1 MRKKYQIGG
10 VMGLTSSPL
19 SSMTSNYTQEFANNW
34 QPIMN
39 QMQFQTG
46 LAIQNS
52 SNPILRLQGNQTM
65 QDSVNSFSSF
75 IDPKTGKNKGSG
87 KAGVVGTA
95 IGVASDI
102 IGSFLPQKDEY
113 DGPKG
118 DVTQTMDSVYDG
130 ISDAAMSLGPV
141 GMLVGGIMK
150 GGAMLGKGVNALGGG
165 TDGMCVCAGTKVF
178 TSSGKVVNIEDL
190 QKEEGIIGWNEE
202 TKEIKPQAIHNF
214 IEPRQKEC
222 IEIVLKNGYSIRC
235 SIDHPILS
243 DNSPKAKSKYI
254 NGKRIA
260 IREWKFRRADEL
272 KTGDFVGLANNID
285 YWGDNHL
292 DNAYLVGLLIGDG
305 SYGKG
310 ASCRIISADQDTW
323 KYLEDNNLGIIN
335 HCDDS
340 RLEKYN
346 KEIRTYRIIGGME
359 LLHQLGISYQTG
371 KNKTLPKNIGTF
383 DKSSVCNLL
392 AGLFD
397 TDGSISVN
405 QEKKTYSITLYQSN
419 IDLLEE
425 VRTQLHKL
433 GIFSTIGTRKA
444 TKYELGGKIINSKK
458 SYRLEIH
465 DISSAL
471 KFCNLIPLNISYK
484 KENLSKI
491 QNMLKDK
498 KAQEHNDISGAKQCK
513 IVSITPIGVQT
524 VYNLQADYDHTYL
537 ANCIITHNTTTDAI
551 LGSSFLSLT
560 PIGLINGFG
569 GSKADTITKDDL
581 AFEQVGSSYTGS
593 NMDVNNA
600 LTKSGK
606 KYGLFS
612 QKAKNKANKEIQD
625 ARRQQ
630 YTISNIA
637 DDAYER
643 FAIRNSMAAINENR
657 RAFNMQGGYD
667 QQAVRIGRSGLKIDS
682 IEKAKNILNK
692 YNKQQT
698 NQLQQGGT
706 LDPFE
711 YYLESL
717 PENQRDSTNFR
728 VKDYWIF
735 NGKPKDFKEARRRGM
750 FTQDKAGLFHARSI
764 AENPETGEIEYMKAS
779 SHPTRY
785 MESDWYEKGLI
796 YNEDQNGNLSTIQL
810 EPGVPGYED
819 WKRFTNDYE
828 LVKSEPYWKYVKRK
842 QKEIPSHKE
851 GGTFIEVSMETFIE
865 LVDPTSIPEF
875 QNGGSINVIPDGALH
890 ARKHNMDVD
899 GITKKG
905 IPVVSE
911 KDGEIEQQA
920 EIEKEEIIFRLEVTQ
935 KLEELEKKFY
945 SDESTQEEKDECALE
960 AGKLL
965 VNEILYNTQDNTGKL
980 LK

>member
-34 QPIMN
+34 QTIMN

-52 SNPILRLQGNQTM
+52 SNPILRLQGNQMM
-65 QDSVNSFSSF
+65 QDSINSFPSF
-75 IDPKTGKNKGSG
+75 IDPKTGKGKGSG
-87 KAGVVGTA
+87 KAGIVGTA

-165 TDGMCVCAGTKVF
+165 TDG
-178 TSSGKVVNIEDL
+178 
-190 QKEEGIIGWNEE
+190 
-202 TKEIKPQAIHNF
+202 
-214 IEPRQKEC
+214 
-222 IEIVLKNGYSIRC
+222 
-235 SIDHPILS
+235 
-243 DNSPKAKSKYI
+243 
-254 NGKRIA
+254 
-260 IREWKFRRADEL
+260 
-272 KTGDFVGLANNID
+272 
-285 YWGDNHL
+285 
-292 DNAYLVGLLIGDG
+292 
-305 SYGKG
+305 
-310 ASCRIISADQDTW
+310 
-323 KYLEDNNLGIIN
+323 
-335 HCDDS
+335 
-340 RLEKYN
+340 
-346 KEIRTYRIIGGME
+346 
-359 LLHQLGISYQTG
+359 QT
-371 KNKTLPKNIGTF
+371 
-383 DKSSVCNLL
+383 
-392 AGLFD
+392 
-397 TDGSISVN
+397 
-405 QEKKTYSITLYQSN
+405 
-419 IDLLEE
+419 
-425 VRTQLHKL
+425 
-433 GIFSTIGTRKA
+433 
-444 TKYELGGKIINSKK
+444 
-458 SYRLEIH
+458 
-465 DISSAL
+465 
-471 KFCNLIPLNISYK
+471 
-484 KENLSKI
+484 
-491 QNMLKDK
+491 
-498 KAQEHNDISGAKQCK
+498 
-513 IVSITPIGVQT
+513 T
-524 VYNLQADYDHTYL
+524 V
-537 ANCIITHNTTTDAI
+537 DAI
-551 LGSSFLSLT
+551 LGSSFLNLT

-593 NMDVNNA
+593 NMDINNA

-612 QKAKNKANKEIQD
+612 QRAKNKANKEIQD

-750 FTQDKAGLFHARSI
+750 FTQEKDGWHASSI

-779 SHPTRY
+779 SHPTRH
-785 MESDWYEKGLI
+785 MESDWYEYGLI
-796 YNEDQNGNLSTIQL
+796 YNEDQNGNVYTIQL

-819 WKRFTNDYE
+819 WKKFTHDYE

-842 QKEIPSHKE
+842 QKEIPSHKD
-851 GGTFIEVSMETFIE
+851 GGTFIEISTETFIE
-865 LVDPTSIPEF
+865 LVDPTSIPEFQNGGTFSQTQNRGILSQKIKDYYKDYDLSNVTLINDSVPRTEGNIIYSPGDEYTVHELWHYLSQNKPNEALKEFYDQLDDTKLQKFGADLKFVKRTGDPGDFYNPSELEARLKAAKFMSQGSSYNKKFFRNLRNNENRYGDNMRDLLRMFDDDHLEKLFNTVSKF

-890 ARKHNMDVD
+890 ARKHNMDLD

-965 VNEILYNTQDNTGKL
+965 VNEILYNTQDNTNNL
-980 LK
+980 L

>member
-19 SSMTSNYTQEFANNW
+19 SSMISNYTQEFADKW
-34 QPIMN
+34 QPTMN

-52 SNPILRLQGNQTM
+52 SNPILRLQGNQMM

-75 IDPKTGKNKGSG
+75 IDPKTGKGKGSG
-87 KAGVVGTA
+87 KAGLVGTA

-165 TDGMCVCAGTKVF
+165 TDG
-178 TSSGKVVNIEDL
+178 
-190 QKEEGIIGWNEE
+190 
-202 TKEIKPQAIHNF
+202 
-214 IEPRQKEC
+214 
-222 IEIVLKNGYSIRC
+222 
-235 SIDHPILS
+235 
-243 DNSPKAKSKYI
+243 
-254 NGKRIA
+254 
-260 IREWKFRRADEL
+260 
-272 KTGDFVGLANNID
+272 
-285 YWGDNHL
+285 
-292 DNAYLVGLLIGDG
+292 
-305 SYGKG
+305 
-310 ASCRIISADQDTW
+310 
-323 KYLEDNNLGIIN
+323 
-335 HCDDS
+335 
-340 RLEKYN
+340 
-346 KEIRTYRIIGGME
+346 
-359 LLHQLGISYQTG
+359 QT
-371 KNKTLPKNIGTF
+371 
-383 DKSSVCNLL
+383 
-392 AGLFD
+392 
-397 TDGSISVN
+397 
-405 QEKKTYSITLYQSN
+405 
-419 IDLLEE
+419 
-425 VRTQLHKL
+425 
-433 GIFSTIGTRKA
+433 
-444 TKYELGGKIINSKK
+444 
-458 SYRLEIH
+458 
-465 DISSAL
+465 
-471 KFCNLIPLNISYK
+471 
-484 KENLSKI
+484 
-491 QNMLKDK
+491 
-498 KAQEHNDISGAKQCK
+498 
-513 IVSITPIGVQT
+513 T
-524 VYNLQADYDHTYL
+524 V
-537 ANCIITHNTTTDAI
+537 DAI
-551 LGSSFLSLT
+551 LGSSFLNLT

-593 NMDVNNA
+593 NMDINNA

-612 QKAKNKANKEIQD
+612 QRAKNKANKEIQD

-750 FTQDKAGLFHARSI
+750 FTQEKDGWHASSI

-779 SHPTRY
+779 SHPTRH
-785 MESDWYEKGLI
+785 MESDWYEYGLI
-796 YNEDQNGNLSTIQL
+796 YNEDQNGNLTTIQL

-819 WKRFTNDYE
+819 WKKFTHDYE

-851 GGTFIEVSMETFIE
+851 GGTFIEVSTETFIE
-865 LVDPTSIPEF
+865 LVDPTSIPEFQDGGTFSQTQNRGILSQKIKDYYKDYDLSNVTLINDSVPRTEGNIIYSPGDEYTVHELWHYLSQNKPNEALKEFYDQLDDTKLQKFGADLKFVKRTGDPGDFYNPSELEARLKAAKFMSQGSSYNKKFFRNLRNNENRYGDNMRDLLRMFDDDHLEKLFNTVSKF

-890 ARKHNMDVD
+890 ARKHNMDLD

-965 VNEILYNTQDNTGKL
+965 VSEILYNTQDNTGKL

>member
-52 SNPILRLQGNQTM
+52 SNPILRLQGNQMM
-65 QDSVNSFSSF
+65 QDSINSFPSF
-75 IDPKTGKNKGSG
+75 IDPKTGKGKGSG
-87 KAGVVGTA
+87 KAGIVGTA

-165 TDGMCVCAGTKVF
+165 TDGM
-178 TSSGKVVNIEDL
+178 
-190 QKEEGIIGWNEE
+190 
-202 TKEIKPQAIHNF
+202 
-214 IEPRQKEC
+214 
-222 IEIVLKNGYSIRC
+222 
-235 SIDHPILS
+235 
-243 DNSPKAKSKYI
+243 
-254 NGKRIA
+254 
-260 IREWKFRRADEL
+260 
-272 KTGDFVGLANNID
+272 
-285 YWGDNHL
+285 
-292 DNAYLVGLLIGDG
+292 
-305 SYGKG
+305 
-310 ASCRIISADQDTW
+310 
-323 KYLEDNNLGIIN
+323 
-335 HCDDS
+335 
-340 RLEKYN
+340 
-346 KEIRTYRIIGGME
+346 
-359 LLHQLGISYQTG
+359 
-371 KNKTLPKNIGTF
+371 
-383 DKSSVCNLL
+383 
-392 AGLFD
+392 
-397 TDGSISVN
+397 
-405 QEKKTYSITLYQSN
+405 
-419 IDLLEE
+419 
-425 VRTQLHKL
+425 
-433 GIFSTIGTRKA
+433 
-444 TKYELGGKIINSKK
+444 
-458 SYRLEIH
+458 
-465 DISSAL
+465 
-471 KFCNLIPLNISYK
+471 
-484 KENLSKI
+484 
-491 QNMLKDK
+491 
-498 KAQEHNDISGAKQCK
+498 
-513 IVSITPIGVQT
+513 
-524 VYNLQADYDHTYL
+524 
-537 ANCIITHNTTTDAI
+537 TTTDAI

-569 GSKADTITKDDL
+569 GSKADTITKDNL

-593 NMDVNNA
+593 NMDINNA

-612 QKAKNKANKEIQD
+612 QRAKNKANKEIQD

-750 FTQDKAGLFHARSI
+750 FTQEKDGWHASSI

-779 SHPTRY
+779 SHPTRH
-785 MESDWYEKGLI
+785 MESDWYEYGLI
-796 YNEDQNGNLSTIQL
+796 YNEDQNGNVYTIQL

-819 WKRFTNDYE
+819 WKKFTHDYE

-842 QKEIPSHKE
+842 QKEIPSHKD
-851 GGTFIEVSMETFIE
+851 GGTFIEISTETFIE
-865 LVDPTSIPEF
+865 IVDPTSIPEF

-890 ARKHNMDVD
+890 ARKHNMDLD

>member
-19 SSMTSNYTQEFANNW
+19 SSMISNYTQEFADKW
-34 QPIMN
+34 QPTMN

-52 SNPILRLQGNQTM
+52 SNPILRLQGNQMM
-65 QDSVNSFSSF
+65 QDSINSFPSF
-75 IDPKTGKNKGSG
+75 IDPKTGKGKGSG
-87 KAGVVGTA
+87 KAGLVGTA

-165 TDGMCVCAGTKVF
+165 TDGM
-178 TSSGKVVNIEDL
+178 
-190 QKEEGIIGWNEE
+190 
-202 TKEIKPQAIHNF
+202 
-214 IEPRQKEC
+214 
-222 IEIVLKNGYSIRC
+222 
-235 SIDHPILS
+235 
-243 DNSPKAKSKYI
+243 
-254 NGKRIA
+254 
-260 IREWKFRRADEL
+260 
-272 KTGDFVGLANNID
+272 
-285 YWGDNHL
+285 
-292 DNAYLVGLLIGDG
+292 
-305 SYGKG
+305 
-310 ASCRIISADQDTW
+310 
-323 KYLEDNNLGIIN
+323 
-335 HCDDS
+335 
-340 RLEKYN
+340 
-346 KEIRTYRIIGGME
+346 
-359 LLHQLGISYQTG
+359 
-371 KNKTLPKNIGTF
+371 
-383 DKSSVCNLL
+383 
-392 AGLFD
+392 
-397 TDGSISVN
+397 
-405 QEKKTYSITLYQSN
+405 
-419 IDLLEE
+419 
-425 VRTQLHKL
+425 
-433 GIFSTIGTRKA
+433 
-444 TKYELGGKIINSKK
+444 
-458 SYRLEIH
+458 
-465 DISSAL
+465 
-471 KFCNLIPLNISYK
+471 
-484 KENLSKI
+484 
-491 QNMLKDK
+491 
-498 KAQEHNDISGAKQCK
+498 
-513 IVSITPIGVQT
+513 
-524 VYNLQADYDHTYL
+524 
-537 ANCIITHNTTTDAI
+537 TTTDAI
-551 LGSSFLSLT
+551 LGSSFLNLT

-593 NMDVNNA
+593 NMDINNA

-612 QKAKNKANKEIQD
+612 QRAKNKANKEIQD

-750 FTQDKAGLFHARSI
+750 FTQEKDGWHASSI

-779 SHPTRY
+779 SHPTRH
-785 MESDWYEKGLI
+785 MESDWYEYGLI
-796 YNEDQNGNLSTIQL
+796 YNEDQNGNVYTIQL

-819 WKRFTNDYE
+819 WKKFTHDYE

-890 ARKHNMDVD
+890 ARKHNMDLD
-899 GITKKG
+899 GITRKG

-911 KDGEIEQQA
+911 ENGEQQA

-965 VNEILYNTQDNTGKL
+965 VNEILYNTQDNTNNL
-980 LK
+980 L

>member
-19 SSMTSNYTQEFANNW
+19 SSMISNYTQEFADKW
-34 QPIMN
+34 QPTMN

-52 SNPILRLQGNQTM
+52 SNPILRLQGNQMM
-65 QDSVNSFSSF
+65 QDSINSFPSF
-75 IDPKTGKNKGSG
+75 IDPKTGKGKGSG
-87 KAGVVGTA
+87 KAGIVGTA

-165 TDGMCVCAGTKVF
+165 TDGM
-178 TSSGKVVNIEDL
+178 
-190 QKEEGIIGWNEE
+190 
-202 TKEIKPQAIHNF
+202 
-214 IEPRQKEC
+214 
-222 IEIVLKNGYSIRC
+222 
-235 SIDHPILS
+235 
-243 DNSPKAKSKYI
+243 
-254 NGKRIA
+254 
-260 IREWKFRRADEL
+260 
-272 KTGDFVGLANNID
+272 
-285 YWGDNHL
+285 
-292 DNAYLVGLLIGDG
+292 
-305 SYGKG
+305 
-310 ASCRIISADQDTW
+310 
-323 KYLEDNNLGIIN
+323 
-335 HCDDS
+335 
-340 RLEKYN
+340 
-346 KEIRTYRIIGGME
+346 
-359 LLHQLGISYQTG
+359 
-371 KNKTLPKNIGTF
+371 
-383 DKSSVCNLL
+383 
-392 AGLFD
+392 
-397 TDGSISVN
+397 
-405 QEKKTYSITLYQSN
+405 
-419 IDLLEE
+419 
-425 VRTQLHKL
+425 
-433 GIFSTIGTRKA
+433 
-444 TKYELGGKIINSKK
+444 
-458 SYRLEIH
+458 
-465 DISSAL
+465 
-471 KFCNLIPLNISYK
+471 
-484 KENLSKI
+484 
-491 QNMLKDK
+491 
-498 KAQEHNDISGAKQCK
+498 
-513 IVSITPIGVQT
+513 
-524 VYNLQADYDHTYL
+524 
-537 ANCIITHNTTTDAI
+537 TTTDAI
-551 LGSSFLSLT
+551 LGSSFLNLT
-560 PIGLINGFG
+560 PIGLINGSG

-593 NMDVNNA
+593 NMDINNA
-600 LTKSGK
+600 LTKSGI

-612 QKAKNKANKEIQD
+612 QRAKNKANKEIQD

-667 QQAVRIGRSGLKIDS
+667 QQAVIIGRSGLKIDS

-750 FTQDKAGLFHARSI
+750 FTQEKDGWHASSI

-779 SHPTRY
+779 SHPTRH
-785 MESDWYEKGLI
+785 MESDWYEYGLI
-796 YNEDQNGNLSTIQL
+796 YNEDQNGNVYTIQL

-819 WKRFTNDYE
+819 WKKFTHDYE

-945 SDESTQEEKDECALE
+945 SNESTQEEKDECALE

-965 VNEILYNTQDNTGKL
+965 VNEILYNTQDNTNNL
-980 LK
+980 L